1 MPANEVVYGGL
12 RPGTAYQAEVKAIF
26 NDTGLGK
33 LSAKANVQTQLL
45 DKGSFPLGVR
55 LEVHSFKRELKA
67 TKPNQSF
74 SNKKWNP
81 LIAPTIEKIAVN
93 GTTLHFSWKFP
104 PNRSLYDE
112 QNSFVITLGPTR
124 KPCGRFDS
132 TDLR

>member
-1 MPANEVVYGGL
+1 VPANEVVYGGL

-81 LIAPTIEKIAVN
+81 FDCT
-93 GTTLHFSWKFP
+93 H
-104 PNRSLYDE
+104 NRKNCSKWNYAAFFLE
-112 QNSFVITLGPTR
+112 ISSQSITLR
-124 KPCGRFDS
+124 
-132 TDLR
+132 